1 MTLECTGRCVILKYE
16 VNIDTKKL
24 LTKLFRVDV
33 FTSYF
38 SIALTLG
45 LQYRTHT
52 GSCSEKSEFDHK
64 IFPARVRAEKIL

>member
-24 LTKLFRVDV
+24 LTKLFQVDV

-38 SIALTLG
+38 SIAHT
-45 LQYRTHT
+45 T
-52 GSCSEKSEFDHK
+52 GSYSQKSEIDHK
-64 IFPARVRAEKIL
+64 IFPARVRAEKILRCVK

>member
-45 LQYRTHT
+45 HAVKNQSLTT
-52 GSCSEKSEFDHK
+52 K
-64 IFPARVRAEKIL
+64 FPPHACARRKFCGV

>member
-24 LTKLFRVDV
+24 LTKLFQVDV

-38 SIALTLG
+38 SIALPLGRAVKNQRLTLTTKFSP
-45 LQYRTHT
+45 RA
-52 GSCSEKSEFDHK
+52 C
-64 IFPARVRAEKIL
+64 ARRKFCGV

>member
-1 MTLECTGRCVILKYE
+1 MTLECTSRCVILKYE

-38 SIALTLG
+38 SI
-45 LQYRTHT
+45 THT
-52 GSCSEKSEFDHK
+52 GSCSQKSEFDHK
-64 IFPARVRAEKIL
+64 ISPARVRAEKILWCVR